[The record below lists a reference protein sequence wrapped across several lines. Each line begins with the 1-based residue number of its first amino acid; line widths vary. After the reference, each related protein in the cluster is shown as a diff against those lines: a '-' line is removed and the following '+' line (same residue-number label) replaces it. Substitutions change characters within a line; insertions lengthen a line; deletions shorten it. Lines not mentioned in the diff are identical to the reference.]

1 MGKDVVQVTL
11 RAVVPLEGSYAVF
24 LGNDEKTFVI
34 YVDEPVGSAITMS
47 MRGIVKERPLT
58 HDLLGHVLKAFGGRV
73 DHIVINHLE
82 NGIFHARIILSAENE
97 LQHRKVVELDA
108 RPSDSIALAVQ
119 HGAKILVSSSV
130 WNSVDDMSDA
140 LDQIEKKG
148 RGKADT
154 DEV

>member
-58 HDLLGHVLKAFGGRV
+58 HDLLGHVLNAFGGRV

-148 RGKADT
+148 RGKADS

>member
-1 MGKDVVQVTL
+1 MQVTL

-148 RGKADT
+148 RGKADS

>member
-119 HGAKILVSSSV
+119 HGAKILVSCSV
-130 WNSVDDMSDA
+130 WNTVDDMSDA

>member
-148 RGKADT
+148 RGKADS

>member
-148 RGKADT
+148 RGKADS
-154 DEV
+154 DEL